1 MNWPSDPLF
10 RRSVCAAGQ
19 PAYPQVRRRIG
30 RSGSDR
36 EFPSLTG
43 RSGTQRHVVCSGA
56 RRPAARRPGPCRH
69 PASYALRGCSRA
81 LLADS
86 RRALASCSQ
95 VVSGGDHWLLMVVRG
110 HLGARARTAQAR
122 FSAGRR
128 RRTTVRFLG
137 RTWPHVAMRY
147 LSVGPCCRAPLL
159 AICCCCCCRL
169 GRGRCRP
176 GVDHGSSD
184 HKVTARWTAS
194 WITELSRSARVSAT
208 SCSSQDA
215 TKVTGPSGG
224 SG

>member
-1 MNWPSDPLF
+1 MSYKSLRDHEVLAAEFLLMLLEGRRAWEMRRLRAAGRRGAYHKYQGRSRTSVLLRDAHLL
-10 RRSVCAAGQ
+10 RSVTKL
-19 PAYPQVRRRIG
+19 RH
-30 RSGSDR
+30 GS
-36 EFPSLTG
+36 
-43 RSGTQRHVVCSGA
+43 
-56 RRPAARRPGPCRH
+56 
-69 PASYALRGCSRA
+69 
-81 LLADS
+81 
-86 RRALASCSQ
+86 
-95 VVSGGDHWLLMVVRG
+95 
-110 HLGARARTAQAR
+110 GARARTAQAR

-137 RTWPHVAMRY
+137 RTWPHVPMRY

-176 GVDHGSSD
+176 GVDHGSSG

-215 TKVTGPSGG
+215 TKVTGPPGG